1 MPPKN
6 YSNITVRREI
16 REELEKLR
24 GELKVRDFSDLLALL
39 VAKYREY
46 TSVTSKLLQQLT
58 SISSKVDE
66 LLTRVSS
73 TATSVSSISVGGGA
87 QATSVSS
94 STTSVSSISTNGKTP
109 ATDEHNIGGNIMPST
124 TDSQDTQSGAKGRR
138 SAFDI
143 FMERGYTFFSDL
155 AKSRRVK
162 DPGRVYE
169 SIKRNAVASK
179 VRVVE
184 CDLEGDKVLIRAD
197 VWDAFKRK
205 LGTVK
210 SPDDRAV
217 LDALK
222 EEWEK
227 KLYTL
232 LVRSGGVHFD
242 YKSKEWVFD
251 SKVVREVEESE
262 EEYAEDWEI
271 E

>member
-1 MPPKN
+1 LKSLSKYIKEHYKRVYIKRELYEHLKALADRERTTVPDLIARMYKN
-6 YSNITVRREI
+6 YI
-16 REELEKLR
+16 
-24 GELKVRDFSDLLALL
+24 
-39 VAKYREY
+39 
-46 TSVTSKLLQQLT
+46 Q
-58 SISSKVDE
+58 
-66 LLTRVSS
+66 
-73 TATSVSSISVGGGA
+73 
-87 QATSVSS
+87 
-94 STTSVSSISTNGKTP
+94 
-109 ATDEHNIGGNIMPST
+109 HNINPNIQPNIAEDSDIRHNIQHNIRHNTEGNTVQHIA
-124 TDSQDTQSGAKGRR
+124 QSIVKSKK

-155 AKSRRVK
+155 AKNRRVK
-162 DPGRVYE
+162 DPERVYE
-169 SIKRNAVASK
+169 SIKRNALASG

-184 CDLEGDKVLIRAD
+184 CDLEGDKVLLRAD
-197 VWDAFKRK
+197 VWEKFRKK

-210 SPDDRAV
+210 IPDDKAV
-217 LDALK
+217 LDVLK

-262 EEYAEDWEI
+262 EEYAEDWEV